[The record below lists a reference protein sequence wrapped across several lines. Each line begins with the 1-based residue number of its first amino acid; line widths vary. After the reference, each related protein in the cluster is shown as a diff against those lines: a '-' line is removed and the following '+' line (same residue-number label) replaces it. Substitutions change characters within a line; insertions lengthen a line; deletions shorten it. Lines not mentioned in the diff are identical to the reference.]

1 MREKSE
7 QRQSARASASSSS
20 HNSGEN
26 YKLRTVTRGER
37 GCERERARG
46 GGV

>member
-7 QRQSARASASSSS
+7 QRQSASASASSSSS

-26 YKLRTVTRGER
+26 YKLRTVSRGGKGVRER
-37 GCERERARG
+37 G
-46 GGV
+46 V

>member
-7 QRQSARASASSSS
+7 QRQSASASSSSS

-26 YKLRTVTRGER
+26 YKLRTVS
-37 GCERERARG
+37 RG
-46 GGV
+46 GKEV

>member
-7 QRQSARASASSSS
+7 QRQSASASSSSS

-26 YKLRTVTRGER
+26 YKLRIVSRRGK
-37 GCERERARG
+37 
-46 GGV
+46 GV